1 MQKIL
6 LSAAAAA
13 TIGISPTPGH
23 ATTFG
28 GLVDM
33 GGLTDFLYVFL
44 DGSSKVNF
52 NSGPQVGDIA
62 VSGTADTSMSGNWDY
77 SGDIVSGHTGAG
89 DPDWA
94 RNNMVSSNPGNTVT
108 FGQQAAIGGLQNDF
122 NAAVTQI
129 KSLDATDGFAN
140 RSLSSLNGV
149 DVSALA
155 QNLFVVNV
163 TSGFSTN
170 SAVRI
175 NGRADQFFIFRW
187 DQNLSTAGFQGTVN
201 FSGGGGL
208 IPTGDL
214 GPQNFLHVA
223 GDLNSSGGGS
233 RPAEFDDFN
242 QELLDGGFGGMGSG
256 GYFAGYWLTFGA
268 GGGAPILDGDG
279 NITGYTN
286 GKTSSFS
293 NFNLLGGWYTNTTEA
308 SIVSGSKALYV
319 EPFADPLDPVDPG
332 VIPLP
337 AAGWLLLSG
346 LGLFAA
352 IGRRR
357 MRASA

>member
-1 MQKIL
+1 MRTTL
-6 LSAAAAA
+6 LASASAAVLFL
-13 TIGISPTPGH
+13 SPTSGL
-23 ATTFG
+23 ALTTT
-28 GLVDM
+28 VDM
-33 GGLTDFLYVFL
+33 GDLTDYLYVFL
-44 DGSSKVNF
+44 DGSGDVNF
-52 NSGPQVGDIA
+52 NSGPQVGNIA
-62 VSGTADTSMSGNWDY
+62 VSGTADTRSSGNWDY
-77 SGDIVSGHTGAG
+77 SGNIVSGHTGP
-89 DPDWA
+89 DDSDWA
-94 RNNMVSSNPGNTVT
+94 WDRLVNSNPGNTVQ
-108 FGQQAAIGGLQNDF
+108 FNQQAQIDGLRNDF

-129 KSLDATDGFAN
+129 NSLDATIGYESV
-140 RSLSSLNGV
+140 SLGSLNNL
-149 DVSALA
+149 DVSLDPGS
-155 QNLFVVNV
+155 LFVVNI

-175 NGRADQFFIFRW
+175 SGREDQFFIFRW
-187 DQNLSTAGFQGTVN
+187 DEDLTTDGFQGTVK

-223 GDLNSSGGGS
+223 GNLNSSGGGS
-233 RPAEFDDFN
+233 RPEEFDDFN

-256 GYFAGYWLTFGA
+256 GYFVGYWLTFGA
-268 GGGAPILDGDG
+268 NGGVPISDDDG
-279 NITGYTN
+279 NIIGYTN

-293 NFNLLGGWYTNTTEA
+293 NFNLLGGWYTNTTDA

-319 EPFADPLDPVDPG
+319 EPFSSEFG